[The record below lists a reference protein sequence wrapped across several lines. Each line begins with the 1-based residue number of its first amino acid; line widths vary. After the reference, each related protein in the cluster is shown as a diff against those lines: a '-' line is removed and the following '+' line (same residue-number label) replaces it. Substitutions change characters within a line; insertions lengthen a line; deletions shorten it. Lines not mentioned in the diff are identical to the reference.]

1 MATKVLS
8 IVETAYR
15 ATLEEQ
21 DDTVLWLNHM
31 LANNGLDVTLLLRS
45 NAVNEAVKGQDAS
58 GLKFGDVP
66 LKHAPALDGDI
77 ADLIEKGVPVY
88 YVKEDLEER
97 GIPEG
102 RLIDGLKS
110 VSRKELPGMLDG
122 FELVW
127 HW

>member
-21 DDTVLWLNHM
+21 DDTILWLNHM
-31 LANNGLDVTLLLRS
+31 LKNNGLDITLLLRS
-45 NAVNEAVKGQDAS
+45 NAVNEAVKGQDAH
-58 GLKFGDVP
+58 GLRIGEVSLEHP
-66 LKHAPALDGDI
+66 PALDRDLI
-77 ADLIEKGVPVY
+77 DLIEKGVPVY
-88 YVKEDLEER
+88 YVREDLEER
-97 GIPEG
+97 GIAES
-102 RLIDGLKS
+102 RLIDGLKP
-110 VSRKELPGMLDG
+110 VSRKELPSMLDG